1 MYREGRA
8 MRGTKPTLRT
18 DAPGAL
24 TTAPRAPAWL
34 SADAKREW
42 LRVIGDLVS
51 RRIVTAADLGG
62 VENYCVAVGRVR
74 QLEKLIEAEFDLRL
88 LRAQNQALE
97 TSRRLAAELGLTP
110 VSRSRPSVRDAANDD
125 NDLDSFNL

>member
-1 MYREGRA
+1 MK
-8 MRGTKPTLRT
+8 GTKPTLRT
-18 DAPGAL
+18 DTPGAL

-62 VENYCVAVGRVR
+62 VENYCICVGRVR
-74 QLEKLIEAEFDLRL
+74 EIEKLLAAGFDLKL
-88 LRAQNQALE
+88 QRAQIAALE

-110 VSRSRPSVRDAANDD
+110 VSRSRPSVRDNGQDD
-125 NDLDSFNL
+125 ELDGFNI